1 MGRKSPFS
9 KKKNFFF
16 HKTSTMKAIT
26 LYDYLMWIAESEKN
40 INSVLIADQ
49 LLMEDMNSDEIM
61 AFYEKHK
68 RDVLENYKEEYPTG
82 KYRGMDYYDT
92 KVSFDL
98 AGKHFEL
105 TDVNGSFLH
114 DYTPKVVQ
122 AVNNIARINDEL
134 RDAFDDLLMLVAE
147 EKMNGRTVE
156 VDGEPLSKEDIEKYM
171 GYLDEIR
178 KFALFV

>member
-1 MGRKSPFS
+1 MAR
-9 KKKNFFF
+9 
-16 HKTSTMKAIT
+16 IT
-26 LYDYLMWIAESEKN
+26 LYDYLMWIAESDLE
-40 INSVLIADQ
+40 ITVDLIKDQLDLEDMDADQ
-49 LLMEDMNSDEIM
+49 IKT
-61 AFYEKHK
+61 FYEKHK

-105 TDVNGSFLH
+105 LYVNGSFLH
-114 DYTPKVVQ
+114 DFTPKEVQ
-122 AVNNIARINDEL
+122 AVNNIARLTDDL
-134 RDAFDDLLMLVAE
+134 RDEFNDLLMHIAE

-156 VDGEPLSKEDIEKYM
+156 VDGEPLSEEEIEKYM
-171 GYLDEIR
+171 GYLEEIR